1 MRASAQNGF
10 AMVLVL
16 WVVALLMAIIPVFVY
31 SMRSESSAAL
41 NTADTA
47 VAHGLALAGVEMA
60 VHEITADFSLVT
72 TGNSG
77 TVFMERSG
85 GALKALPFERSFDLG
100 GGTVSYAIEDEKGKI
115 NINTAGREVIDAL
128 LRLSGVQTPER
139 DVITDSILD
148 WRDDNHEFHLNG
160 AEDDYYGSL
169 PAAYGA
175 KDGPAEFKEELLLV
189 KGVTPAVF
197 YGKKLDVA
205 EGESKTDYAGIKKYI
220 TVHGDGRLN
229 LNTASPEALEAFYG
243 KGVASQIILSR
254 QAEGY
259 LSIPQN
265 NGLVT
270 SDTFTV
276 DSVGEYRGMRYRV
289 EAVVLKKPGAAGAH
303 YVSWR
308 DWGIAP

>member
-1 MRASAQNGF
+1 
-10 AMVLVL
+10 MVLVL

-41 NTADTA
+41 NTADSA

-60 VHEITADFSLVT
+60 AHEIMADFSVVT
-72 TGNSG
+72 TGDSG
-77 TVFMERSG
+77 VVFMERSG
-85 GALKALPFERSFDLG
+85 GGLKSLPFERSFELG
-100 GGTVSYAIEDEKGKI
+100 GGTVSYAIEDERGKI

-128 LRLSGVQTPER
+128 LRLSGVESNER
-139 DVITDSILD
+139 DVITDSLLD

-160 AEDDYYGSL
+160 AEDDYYGTL
-169 PAAYGA
+169 PLPYGA

-189 KGVTPAVF
+189 KGMTSAVF
-197 YGKKLDVA
+197 HGNERPGA
-205 EGESKTDYAGIKKYI
+205 ESDARTSYPGLKRNI

-229 LNTASPEALEAFYG
+229 LNTASSEALEAFYG
-243 KGVASQIILSR
+243 KGIASQIILSR
-254 QAEGY
+254 QSEGY

-270 SDTFTV
+270 SDTFIV
-276 DSVGEYRGMRYRV
+276 ESVGEYRGMRYRV
-289 EAVVLKKPGAAGAH
+289 EAILLKKTGAAGVH

-308 DWGIAP
+308 DRGIAP

>member
-1 MRASAQNGF
+1 MKAKSQNGF

-41 NTADTA
+41 NTADSA
-47 VAHGLALAGVEMA
+47 VARGLALAGVEMA
-60 VHEITADFSLVT
+60 VHEIMADFNIVAAGS
-72 TGNSG
+72 SG
-77 TVFMERSG
+77 VVFMERSG
-85 GALKALPFERSFDLG
+85 NGLKALPFERSFELG
-100 GGTVSYAIEDEKGKI
+100 GGMVSYAIEDEKGKI

-128 LRLSGVQTPER
+128 LRLSGVQANER

-148 WRDDNHEFHLNG
+148 WRDDNHDFHLNG

-169 PAAYGA
+169 PVPYGA

-189 KGVTPAVF
+189 KGMTPAVF
-197 YGKKLDVA
+197 HGKKLPGA
-205 EGESKTDYAGIKKYI
+205 ESDANTDYPGLKKNI

-229 LNTASPEALEAFYG
+229 LNTASNEALEAYYG
-243 KGVASQIILSR
+243 KGIANQIILGR
-254 QAEGY
+254 QANGY
-259 LSIPQN
+259 LTMPQN

-276 DSVGEYRGMRYRV
+276 ESAGEYRGMRYRV
-289 EAVVLKKPGAAGAH
+289 QAVVFKKPGAAGVH

>member
-1 MRASAQNGF
+1 MRAPEQNGF

-16 WVVALLMAIIPVFVY
+16 WVMALLMAIIPAFVY
-31 SMRSESSAAL
+31 SMRSESTAAI
-41 NTADTA
+41 NTADSV
-47 VAHGLALAGVEMA
+47 VARGLALAGVEMA
-60 VHEITADFSLVT
+60 VHEITADFGLVT
-72 TGNSG
+72 TGDSG
-77 TVFMERSG
+77 VVFMERTG
-85 GALKALPFERSFDLG
+85 NGLKALPFERSFELG
-100 GGTVSYAIEDEKGKI
+100 GGTVSYTIEDERGRI
-115 NINTAGREVIDAL
+115 NINNAAREVIDAL
-128 LRLSGVQTPER
+128 LRLSGVEANER

-189 KGVTPAVF
+189 KGMTPAVF
-197 YGKKLDVA
+197 HGNERPGA
-205 EGESKTDYAGIKKYI
+205 ESDAKTSYAGLKKYI

-229 LNTASPEALEAFYG
+229 LNTASNEVLEAFYG
-243 KGVASQIILSR
+243 KGVANQIILSR

-259 LSIPQN
+259 LSIPQH

-270 SDTFTV
+270 SDIFTV
-276 DSVGEYRGMRYRV
+276 ESVGEYRGMRYRV
-289 EAVVLKKPGAAGAH
+289 EAAVLKKPGVAGAH
-303 YVSWR
+303 YVAWR